1 MNLSKVNERVVA
13 LARVACAFVALGYGW
28 AVAQPANEIAK
39 TPVRGQGGET
49 AKGEQDYII
58 SVDTRLVVLHTT
70 VRDKQEHLV
79 TDLTQP
85 DFRVFEDGQPQ
96 TLKVFRREDV
106 PVSLGIL
113 VDNSGSM
120 RDKRLKVNTAAVDF
134 VKASHPQDEV
144 FIVNFNDEAF
154 LDRPFTHDIAL
165 LQDALQRIDARG
177 GTAFFDAVAM
187 SQDYLS
193 EKAKWDKRV
202 LLVITDGED
211 NASRDTLERLVRRM
225 QETNTVVYAVG
236 LLGEEDRRSAKRAER
251 AIRNVARATGGAAF
265 FPETVDEVHELAQ
278 QVATD
283 IRNQYILAYS
293 PPPDKG
299 PGFRQVKVELQGKAR
314 KYEVRHKPGYFA
326 QQ

>member
-1 MNLSKVNERVVA
+1 MNLSKVNERVAA
-13 LARVACAFVALGYGW
+13 LARIAFVFAVVAGGL
-28 AVAQPANEIAK
+28 AVAQPGNEAVEATAVPPAEALPQQGEDYVI
-39 TPVRGQGGET
+39 PV
-49 AKGEQDYII
+49 D
-58 SVDTRLVVLHTT
+58 VRLVVLHTT
-70 VRDKQEHLV
+70 VRDKKDHLV
-79 TDLTQP
+79 TDLTQS
-85 DFRVFEDGQPQ
+85 DFKIFEDGQQQ
-96 TLKVFRREDV
+96 TLKIFRREDV

-120 RDKRLKVNTAAVDF
+120 RDKRLKVNAAAVDF

-177 GTAFFDAVAM
+177 GTAFYDAIGM

-211 NASRDTLERLVRRM
+211 NASRDTLEKLVRQM
-225 QETNTVVYAVG
+225 QETNTVVYVVG

-251 AIRNVARATGGAAF
+251 AIKNIVRSTGGAAF

-293 PPPDKG
+293 PASEKG

-314 KYEVRHKPGYFA
+314 RY
-326 QQ
+326 

>member
-1 MNLSKVNERVVA
+1 MNSSKVNVRVAA
-13 LARVACAFVALGYGW
+13 LARVACVFAVFGCGW
-28 AVAQPANEIAK
+28 ALAQPAEIVKAPAASQVAESPNK
-39 TPVRGQGGET
+39 DGEF
-49 AKGEQDYII
+49 II
-58 SVDTRLVVLHTT
+58 SVDSRLVVLHTT
-70 VRDKQEHLV
+70 VRDKKDHLV
-79 TDLTQP
+79 TDLTQS
-85 DFRVFEDGQPQ
+85 DFQVFEDGQQQ

-120 RDKRLKVNTAAVDF
+120 RDKRLKVNAAAVDF

-177 GTAFFDAVAM
+177 GTAFFDAIMM

-211 NASRDTLERLVRRM
+211 NASRDTLEKLVRQM

-251 AIRNVARATGGAAF
+251 AIRNIVRSTGGAAF
-265 FPETVDEVHELAQ
+265 FPETVDEVHTLAQ

-293 PPPDKG
+293 PPADKG

-314 KYEVRHKPGYFA
+314 RYEVRHKPGYFA